1 MKKFYSFVLAIS
13 ILAAS
18 AFSYN
23 WFDKRYFELA
33 VETPFGLSNNTLQL
47 NDILTKNLV
56 IDLRELADRVPNDGF
71 DVSFYTNPTVSF
83 NLDARKFQVSLKTG
97 VESSGKAGI
106 SKDLFEYIGHG
117 NSLYETI
124 SISQKA
130 NLDVFV
136 YEEIAVG
143 FKIKDFKIVAKPCF
157 FIPVIHAGSSN
168 GSLTMKNLE
177 DGTFDVNYSSDIE
190 IYSAVDV
197 NDKFKGLK
205 AGLGFDFAAS
215 VSYPLFD
222 FLELTGNARIP
233 IVPGQLNYKTV
244 RTTTLSFTTSMDR
257 IINGDSGS
265 KDFDS
270 TSSDTETVSYKIN
283 RPLKLG
289 VSADYTPFGKWLIFK
304 GGLGM
309 GFRHPFTDDKDS
321 FEFFPEYYLG
331 STLDLLNILKTTLS
345 TQYYEQLFIHQFE
358 VSLNA
363 RILELVFAINA
374 QASDFIRSCSGGGVG
389 GFVAVKI
396 GY

>member
-13 ILAAS
+13 MLAAS
-18 AFSYN
+18 AFAYN

-33 VETPFGLSNNTLQL
+33 IETPFGLSNNTVQMSDVLKK
-47 NDILTKNLV
+47 DLV
-56 IDLRELADRVPNDGF
+56 IDLRQLADRVPDNGF
-71 DVSFYTNPTVSF
+71 DMSFYTNPTFSL

-97 VESSGKAGI
+97 VESSATAGF
-106 SKDLFEYIGHG
+106 SKDLFDYIGHG

-157 FIPVIHAGSSN
+157 FIPVVHAGSSN
-168 GSLTMKNLE
+168 GTLTMKNLE

-190 IYSAVDV
+190 IYSAVDT
-197 NDKFKGLK
+197 NDKFKGFK
-205 AGLGFDFAAS
+205 AGLGFDFAAA

-222 FLELTGNARIP
+222 FLELTGNARVP
-233 IVPGQLNYKTV
+233 IVPGTLNYKTV
-244 RTTTLSFTTSMDR
+244 RTTTLNFNTSVDR
-257 IINGDSGS
+257 IINGDKGTH
-265 KDFDS
+265 DFDS
-270 TSSDTETVSYKIN
+270 KASDTETVSYKIN
-283 RPLKLG
+283 RPLKFGL
-289 VSADYTPFGKWLIFK
+289 SADFTPFGKWLWFR
-304 GGLGM
+304 GGAGM

-331 STLDLLNILKTTLS
+331 ATLDVFNILKTTIS
-345 TQYYEQLFIHQFE
+345 SQYYEQLFIHQVE
-358 VSLNA
+358 VSLNV
-363 RILELVFAINA
+363 RLLELSVGINA
-374 QASDFIRSCSGGGVG
+374 QASDFVRSCSGGGVG
-389 GFVAVKI
+389 ALVAVKL